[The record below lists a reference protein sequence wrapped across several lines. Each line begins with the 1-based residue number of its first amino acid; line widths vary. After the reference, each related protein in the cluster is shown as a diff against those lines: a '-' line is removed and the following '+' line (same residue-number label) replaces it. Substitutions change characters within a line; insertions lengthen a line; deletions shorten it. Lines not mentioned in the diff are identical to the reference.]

1 MQFTDDLMIDSL
13 LFWLSVLL
21 ASNVLLIVIFW
32 NNYGSRI
39 QQLISRNEEKQQIL
53 GLCTYMT
60 DIALIG
66 DILVDM
72 TSDQLRREALEL
84 KLPKEH
90 SPRI

>member
-1 MQFTDDLMIDSL
+1 DNLMIDSL

-53 GLCTYMT
+53 
-60 DIALIG
+60 
-66 DILVDM
+66 
-72 TSDQLRREALEL
+72 DQLRREALEL